1 MAQADDAFVV
11 ALSGVTDLPAGK
23 IAAVVTYLEMRAPPP
38 RRSALGP
45 WTLEPIF
52 DVPRYR
58 ALYRRVGEP
67 WLWFSRL
74 VMPAAELSLILADPA
89 VVAFALRGDG
99 ADIGILELDFR
110 QPGEAEI
117 AFFGVVPE
125 AIGTGAAT
133 FLMDEAIARAFAR
146 SIERL
151 WLHTCTLDHP
161 RAVAFYRRAGF
172 TPYKRAIEIADDPRA
187 TGHLPREAGPGV
199 PLVGGQP
206 G

>member
-1 MAQADDAFVV
+1 MAQADDALVV

-23 IAAVVTYLEMRAPPP
+23 IAAVVTYLEMREPPP
-38 RRSALGP
+38 RRAARGP
-45 WTLEPIF
+45 WSLERIS

-74 VMPAAELSLILADPA
+74 VMPQAELSAILSEPA
-89 VVAFALRGDG
+89 VEAFALRMDG
-99 ADIGILELDFR
+99 ADIGIVELDFR

-117 AFFGVVPE
+117 AFFGVVPD
-125 AIGTGAAT
+125 AIGTGAAS

-146 SIERL
+146 PIERL

-199 PLVGGQP
+199 PLIAGPRG
-206 G
+206 

>member
-1 MAQADDAFVV
+1 MAQAEDAFVV

-38 RRSALGP
+38 RRAALGP
-45 WTLEPIF
+45 WTLERIS

-74 VMPAAELSLILADPA
+74 VMPAAELSLILTHPA
-89 VVAFALRGDG
+89 VEAFALLKDG
-99 ADIGILELDFR
+99 GDIGILELDFR

-187 TGHLPREAGPGV
+187 TGHLPPEAGPGV
-199 PLVGGQP
+199 PLVGGLP